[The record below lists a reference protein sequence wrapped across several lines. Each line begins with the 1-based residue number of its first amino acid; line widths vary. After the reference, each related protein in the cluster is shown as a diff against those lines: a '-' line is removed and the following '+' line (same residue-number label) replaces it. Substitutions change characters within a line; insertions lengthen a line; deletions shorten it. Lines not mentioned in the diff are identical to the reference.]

1 MISSLPDQNSD
12 YSGWGNGMWGVTAY
26 AIDTKATADTMIP
39 LKLVQTSGVKAS
51 RIIYPS
57 HALRAGDFLEVYSGG
72 LPERSFLAPDGVT
85 IVPYLFDLCRSID
98 LTAVIPGQSSP
109 VAISWENPK
118 RTYLFDVKA
127 DGSLSPT
134 GKYIKHGEYATA
146 YDSDGKV
153 YIAEGQIGI
162 YEGDGTLSG
171 TIDLEERPIS
181 MEIGG
186 KEGEYL
192 FVTTNRSFYRIRLK

>member
-1 MISSLPDQNSD
+1 
-12 YSGWGNGMWGVTAY
+12 
-26 AIDTKATADTMIP
+26 
-39 LKLVQTSGVKAS
+39 
-51 RIIYPS
+51 
-57 HALRAGDFLEVYSGG
+57 
-72 LPERSFLAPDGVT
+72 
-85 IVPYLFDLCRSID
+85 FDLCRSID
-98 LTAVIPGQSSP
+98 LTAVTPGQNSP
-109 VAISWENPK
+109 VAVSWENPK
-118 RTYLFDVKA
+118 RTYLFDVKS

-171 TIDLEERPIS
+171 AIDLEERPIS